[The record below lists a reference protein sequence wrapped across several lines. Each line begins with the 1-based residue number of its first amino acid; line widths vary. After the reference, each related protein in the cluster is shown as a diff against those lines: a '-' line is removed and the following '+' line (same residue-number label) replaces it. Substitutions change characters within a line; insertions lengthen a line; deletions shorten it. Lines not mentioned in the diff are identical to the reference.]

1 MSVIASIISGG
12 QAGAQRAALDFAI
25 LHSIPHGGWCGQ
37 GRVALDG
44 PLPEKYQLKETP
56 TDNFME
62 RTECNVS
69 TADATVVFT
78 FAPKATE
85 GSQKALSFAKKQK
98 KPCLHLHKG
107 ILAVSEKLATFIE
120 KHHIRRL
127 NVAGSRE
134 TKEPGIYDWVTDTL
148 EKTKNIL
155 EDRASPL

>member
-1 MSVIASIISGG
+1 MAIIGSIISGG

-25 LHSIPHGGWCGQ
+25 LHSIPHGGWCGK

-56 TDNFME
+56 TDSFLE
-62 RTECNVS
+62 RTEYNVT

-85 GSQKALSFAKKQK
+85 GSQKALTISKKMK
-98 KPCLHLHKG
+98 KPSIHLHKG

-120 KHHIRRL
+120 KHHVRRL

-134 TKEPGIYDWVTDTL
+134 TKEPGMYDWVTDTL
-148 EKTKNIL
+148 EKAKNIL